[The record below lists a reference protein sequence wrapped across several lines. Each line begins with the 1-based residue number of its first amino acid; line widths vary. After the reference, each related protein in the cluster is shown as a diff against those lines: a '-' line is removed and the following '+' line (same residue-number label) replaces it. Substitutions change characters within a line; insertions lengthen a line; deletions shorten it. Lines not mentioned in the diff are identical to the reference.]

1 MPGAKKKKDCESKTR
16 SPTEGD
22 LRWPVE
28 GKGLSPCRIWELLI
42 ISLCFLQIYF
52 PFKKNLKSYSISY
65 IRS

>member
-52 PFKKNLKSYSISY
+52 PF
-65 IRS
+65 